1 MTPEN
6 NAKAIEMHCTGR
18 YSSAKIAAHLGVH
31 PATVQRYLRREG
43 YELSQGRPMIHG
55 ATLRMIAEKRDQGV
69 SWADLED
76 LMGFSGN
83 QMRIRLKELPD
94 RIMAVE
100 CYKGGMS
107 ILDTARTVERGQ
119 ETVRAWLAQ
128 EGVLSPVGRPSK
140 MTDEAKKK
148 IESMADKGYTGSRI
162 GLVLGID
169 GTAITRHMRS
179 IGKPFKRGVPTVVT
193 KALLDF
199 AVAERGEG
207 CTWEDIE
214 ARSGVSKRALQNAIK
229 KINLVG

>member
-31 PATVQRYLRREG
+31 PATVQRYLRGQG

-55 ATLRMIAEKRDQGV
+55 ATLRMIAEKREQGV
-69 SWADLED
+69 SWADLEE

-83 QMRIRLKELPD
+83 QMRIKLKELPG
-94 RIMAVE
+94 RLMAVE
-100 CYKGGMS
+100 CYEAGMS
-107 ILDTARTVERGQ
+107 IIDAARTVGRGQ

-128 EGVLSPVGRPSK
+128 EGVISPVRRAKVMS
-140 MTDEAKKK
+140 DQVKKK
-148 IESMADKGYTGSRI
+148 IESMAEKGYTGSRMA
-162 GLVLGID
+162 LYID
-169 GTAITRHMRS
+169 VSEVSIRRYMSS
-179 IGKPFKRGVPTVVT
+179 IGRPFRPGAPSVVT
-193 KALLDF
+193 RAILDF
-199 AVAERGEG
+199 TLAERAKGVIWDE
-207 CTWEDIE
+207 IE

>member
-31 PATVQRYLRREG
+31 PATVQRYLRGQG

-55 ATLRMIAEKRDQGV
+55 ATLRLIAEKREQGV

-94 RIMAVE
+94 RMRAVE
-100 CYKGGMS
+100 VYKGGLS
-107 ILDTARTVERGQ
+107 VGDTASAVQRGQ
-119 ETVRAWLAQ
+119 DTVRAWLAQ
-128 EGVLSPVGRPSK
+128 EGVLSPVRRPTV
-140 MTDEAKKK
+140 MTDEVKKK
-148 IESMADKGYTGSRI
+148 IESMAEKGYTGSRI
-162 GLVLGID
+162 ALTLDMHTSAV
-169 GTAITRHMRS
+169 TRHMQS

-193 KALLDF
+193 RALLDF
-199 AVAERGEG
+199 TLCEREKG